1 MKLGQVKARDKVVL
15 KTAGDITGSAGQTA
29 VISDSAEL
37 TSIAGSIEQQRI
49 SLRRI

>member
-15 KTAGDITGSAGQTA
+15 KTAGDITASAGQTA

-37 TSIAGSIEQQRI
+37 TSIGRKYWNSREYP
-49 SLRRI
+49 